1 MERIFE
7 VTARD
12 RESSART
19 GVLHLPRGRV
29 ETPAFMPV
37 GTAGTVK
44 AIEHVK
50 LEEMGY
56 NLILGNTYHLYLRPG
71 MEVIRSF
78 RGLHNFSRWSGNILT
93 DSGGYQ
99 VFSLA
104 QIRKITEEG
113 VTFQSHIDGSRH
125 LLTPEGVV
133 EIQATLGSD
142 IQMALDVCTG
152 SDIPRQEAEEALEQT
167 SRWAKR
173 ARDAWLQRRES
184 SDYPGHLF
192 GIVQGNFFEDLR
204 KRSVQEICELDLPG
218 YAIGGLSVGENFET
232 FERFTAWT
240 TPLLPDDKPR
250 YLMGIGTPDY
260 IFAAVEHGIDMFD
273 CVFPTRAGRNG
284 TLFTREGRVNL
295 KNAKFAHDDSPP
307 DPTIDSF
314 GGRGYSVG
322 YLRHLIKSQEILG
335 AILCTEHNLRFL
347 AVVMEEVRAAIRN
360 GEYAAYKASFL
371 QRYQQGEAHKE

>member
-1 MERIFE
+1 MDPIFVE
-7 VTARD
+7 TARD
-12 RESSART
+12 STTRART
-19 GVLHLPRGRV
+19 GTLSLPKGRV
-29 ETPAFMPV
+29 ETPVFMPV

-44 AIEHVK
+44 AIEHRK

-78 RGLHNFSRWSGNILT
+78 GDLHRFSTWEHNILT

-104 QIRKITEEG
+104 QIRKIREEG

-125 LLTPEGVV
+125 TLTPEGVV

-152 SDIPRQEAEEALEQT
+152 FDIPKGEAEGALEQT
-167 SRWAKR
+167 TRWAGR
-173 ARDAWLQRRES
+173 AKESWLARRES
-184 SDYPGHLF
+184 SDYQGYLF

-204 KRSVQEICELDLPG
+204 KRSVEEICSLDLPG

-232 FERFTAWT
+232 FERFTAYT
-240 TPLLPDDKPR
+240 APLLPEDRPR

-260 IFAAVEHGIDMFD
+260 IFTAVEHGVDMFD

-284 TLFTREGRVNL
+284 TLFTRDGKINL
-295 KNAKFAHDDSPP
+295 KNARFARDDAPP
-307 DPTIDSF
+307 DPSIDSF
-314 GGRGYSVG
+314 GGRGYSLG

-335 AILCTEHNLRFL
+335 AILATEHNLRFL
-347 AVVMEEVRAAIRN
+347 AVLMEEIRTSIRE
-360 GEYAAYKASFL
+360 GRYEAYKGEFL
-371 QRYQQGEAHKE
+371 ERYYAGSET